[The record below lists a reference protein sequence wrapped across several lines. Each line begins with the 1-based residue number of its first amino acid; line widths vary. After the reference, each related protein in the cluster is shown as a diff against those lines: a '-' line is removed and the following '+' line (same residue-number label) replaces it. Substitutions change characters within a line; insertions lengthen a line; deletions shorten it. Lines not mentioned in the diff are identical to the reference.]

1 MVDIKIT
8 RDEKGGAYL
17 ALSEG
22 EIRESVSLDDL
33 EQADGIPALESL
45 VLDFDF
51 YGRLSG
57 IRVVSGAESAL
68 PPRLL
73 DEAERA

>member
-1 MVDIKIT
+1 MADIKIT
-8 RDEKGGAYL
+8 RDVEGGAYL
-17 ALSEG
+17 ALSDG
-22 EIRESVSLDDL
+22 EIRESVSLDEL

-51 YGRLSG
+51 YGRLAG
-57 IRVVSGAESAL
+57 IRVMSSAESAL